1 MHKFLMQKVI
11 DNEVCGSIYTENE
24 LIAYID
30 MDDCS
35 DEEYRIYD
43 ISVFGEVKE
52 LFYRGWQPNC
62 LIEIIDGD
70 GTIVASGYG
79 TDH

>member
-1 MHKFLMQKVI
+1 MHKFLVQKVI
-11 DNEVCGSIYTENE
+11 DNEVCGSIYSEKQ
-24 LIAYID
+24 LIDYLDMADCCDEAYKIF
-30 MDDCS
+30 
-35 DEEYRIYD
+35 D

-52 LFYRGWQPNC
+52 LFYQGWQPNC
-62 LIEIIDGD
+62 LIEIVDSD